1 MQNQRALGLVVMSDP
16 SDICPTVIPNL
27 NILYLAVMS
36 DPNALGLVAMPDPS
50 ALGMEPMWD
59 PSALGLAVVPDPWI
73 MGLVG
78 VEPIMLGSNGCQTQA
93 NNKQK
98 EDNCAL

>member
-16 SDICPTVIPNL
+16 SDICPTVIPDL
-27 NILYLAVMS
+27 NILYLAVMP
-36 DPNALGLVAMPDPS
+36 DPNALGLVAMP
-50 ALGMEPMWD
+50 D

-78 VEPIMLGSNGCQTQA
+78 VEPMMLGSNGCQTQA